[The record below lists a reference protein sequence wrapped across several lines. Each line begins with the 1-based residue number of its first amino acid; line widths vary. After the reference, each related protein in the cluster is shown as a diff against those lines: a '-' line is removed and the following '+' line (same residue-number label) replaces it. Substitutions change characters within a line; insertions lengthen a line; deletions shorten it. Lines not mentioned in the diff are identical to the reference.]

1 MELSEF
7 ERLAR
12 LTRLSERGREAV
24 RRVLVSGESQAD
36 VARDLGVHRQ
46 AVHQA
51 IQSLLRRRRSFQGRR
66 IPHDWIT
73 LTVSV
78 PPGMADTIRQM
89 ASEAQANRED
99 RRAGRPQ
106 KPTEK
111 AQEARK
117 PETGIDAAA
126 DVARRLLGGLTLPQG
141 RPG

>member
-12 LTRLSERGREAV
+12 GTRLSERGREAV
-24 RRVLVSGESQAD
+24 RRVLVGGEAQAD

-66 IPHDWIT
+66 IPADWIT

-78 PPGMADTIRQM
+78 PPELADTIRQM
-89 ASEAQANRED
+89 AKDAQANRED
-99 RRAGRPQ
+99 RKAGRPR
-106 KPTEK
+106 KATEK
-111 AQEARK
+111 PQEAR
-117 PETGIDAAA
+117 PDARGIDAAA
-126 DVARRLLGGLTLPQG
+126 DVARRLLGGLSLPQG
-141 RPG
+141 RPE